1 MNKFTVE
8 EVSMLLAALYHMQDE
23 FVREAEE
30 CRNVNAF
37 LSAQYNTERSN
48 AYLNLYHKV
57 SDMLCD
63 IME

>member
-1 MNKFTVE
+1 MKKFTAE
-8 EVSMLLAALYHMQDE
+8 EAGMLFTALKHMQDE
-23 FVREAEE
+23 FASEAEE

-57 SDMLCD
+57 SDMIDD
-63 IME
+63 ICE